1 MLNIIWM
8 FLIHFR
14 CVLFAFLI
22 LTEVLY
28 PYSFKVGYLT
38 SKGGERLTESLINSG
53 TGNIHTVISLG

>member
-14 CVLFAFLI
+14 CILFAFLI

-28 PYSFKVGYLT
+28 PYSFKLGYLT
-38 SKGGERLTESLINSG
+38 NKGEKLTESLINSG